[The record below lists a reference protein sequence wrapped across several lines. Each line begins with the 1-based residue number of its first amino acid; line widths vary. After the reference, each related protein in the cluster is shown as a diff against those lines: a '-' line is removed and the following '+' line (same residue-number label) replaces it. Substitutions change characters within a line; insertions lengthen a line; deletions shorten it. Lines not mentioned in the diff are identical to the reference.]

1 MPKRIWLALLL
12 CGLCA
17 APSFA
22 QIQKFCIPGVAP
34 SRNVTS
40 LEFSPSTSIVDNSGA
55 VSSSALTSKMYY
67 AFTPDY
73 NIGIEVPLARYEAP
87 NQSVNGLGDILLAAE
102 AVHSVH
108 YIDWGVKLESTLP
121 TATDDALGTGKW
133 VLMPSVFA
141 LVPINENFFVS
152 FGYKQYASIAG
163 DGGRDSVNYA
173 RFRALISYMADAQWW
188 VTFDPQYYMN
198 YEKSGQAE
206 LVWESEIGVMVN
218 PGTAMYIKPGAHLG
232 GNWKTREWTLSMGFK
247 ILYL

>member
-1 MPKRIWLALLL
+1 MLKQIMLVAVL
-12 CGLCA
+12 GVCA
-17 APSFA
+17 VPCFG

-34 SRNVTS
+34 TRNVTS
-40 LEFSPSTSIVDNSGA
+40 LEFSPSIAVTDNKGGVSTTSM
-55 VSSSALTSKMYY
+55 TSKMYY

-73 NIGIEVPLARYEAP
+73 NIGIEVPLSRFEAP
-87 NQSVNGLGDILLAAE
+87 DSSVNGLGDILLAAE

-121 TATDDALGTGKW
+121 TASDDMLGTGKW

-141 LVPINENFFVS
+141 LVPVNENFFVS
-152 FGYKQYASIAG
+152 FGYKQYVSVAG
-163 DGGRDSVNYA
+163 DGGRSNVNYA
-173 RFRALISYMADAQWW
+173 RFRALISYMADSQWW

-198 YEKSGQAE
+198 YEESGQAE

-218 PGTAMYIKPGAHLG
+218 PGTALYMKPGAHLG
-232 GNWKTREWTLSMGFK
+232 GNWKTREWTFSMGFK

>member
-1 MPKRIWLALLL
+1 MLKRIGIVFLLMWW
-12 CGLCA
+12 A
-17 APSFA
+17 VPSFS

-40 LEFSPSTSIVDNSGA
+40 LELSPSTSIIDNSGG
-55 VSSSALTSKMYY
+55 VSSSALTTKMYY

-73 NIGIEVPLARYEAP
+73 NIGIEVPLSRYEAP
-87 NQSVNGLGDILLAAE
+87 EDSVNGLGDILLAAE
-102 AVHSVH
+102 AIHSVH

-121 TATDDALGTGKW
+121 TATDDRLGTGKW
-133 VLMPSVFA
+133 VIMPSVFA
-141 LVPINENFFVS
+141 LVPVNENFFVS
-152 FGYKQYASIAG
+152 FGYKQYFSVAG
-163 DGGRDSVNYA
+163 EGHRPDVNYA

-198 YEKSGQAE
+198 YEDSGQAE
-206 LVWESEIGVMVN
+206 MVWESEIGVMVN